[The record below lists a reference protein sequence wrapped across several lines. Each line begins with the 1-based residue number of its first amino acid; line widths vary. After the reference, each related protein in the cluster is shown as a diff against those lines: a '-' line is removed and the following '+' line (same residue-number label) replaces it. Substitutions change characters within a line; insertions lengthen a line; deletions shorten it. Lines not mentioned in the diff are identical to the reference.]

1 MPVIFVNRFGDAGRD
16 GPAVALYGEVRRR
29 VRVSPARPHRRRD
42 DDWTPPGG
50 ASAIAIPTWA
60 MIEAR
65 AA

>member
-29 VRVSPARPHRRRD
+29 VRVSLARPHRRRD
-42 DDWTPPGG
+42 DDWTPPAD
-50 ASAIAIPTWA
+50 ASAIAIQA
-60 MIEAR
+60 SAIIDAR